1 MVGLSAAR
9 TRAWR
14 LAEASKLALPRLRLR
29 LPPTCGPGLLSQN
42 PGKIPPPVHK
52 CGRDG
57 GGCTDADGAFRF
69 SDGHGS
75 GSCQDQRHGSG
86 LCD

>member
-29 LPPTCGPGLLSQN
+29 LPPTCGAGLHSQN
-42 PGKIPPPVHK
+42 PGKIPPLVHK

-57 GGCTDADGAFRF
+57 GGCPDSDGACCF
-69 SDGHGS
+69 SDGNRS

-86 LCD
+86 